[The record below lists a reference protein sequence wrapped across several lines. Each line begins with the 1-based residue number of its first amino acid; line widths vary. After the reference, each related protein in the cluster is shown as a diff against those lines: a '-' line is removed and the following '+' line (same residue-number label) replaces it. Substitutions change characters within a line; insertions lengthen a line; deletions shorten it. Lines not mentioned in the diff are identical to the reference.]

1 MKKVLY
7 LAGCLTLLA
16 ACTPSVPQAEYDQ
29 LKAENDS
36 IKTANEQIEMV
47 VKSVSNAMD
56 QIAADENM
64 IFVDDQGRDVTDK
77 KVILGRL
84 EAFRQRMLMQHQ
96 EADSLKQL
104 LKNSGANTDNLV
116 KLIDNLKAQI
126 VQKDNQLA
134 ELQAQLEEKNA
145 SIADLKNQ
153 LQMMSLSK
161 LQAEE
166 SRDYFLDIARAQ
178 DEVIN
183 TGYYIVDTKK
193 GLKEKGLTEGVF
205 KKRANYAKFD
215 PSLFTAID
223 VRDMTVF
230 EIQSKSPK
238 LITEKPANSYTI
250 VKNADGTTTLTV
262 TDVALFWEGS
272 PFLIIQL

>member
-7 LAGCLTLLA
+7 LACCVALFA
-16 ACTPSVPQAEYDQ
+16 ACTKTVPQAEYDQ

-36 IKTANEQIEMV
+36 VKLANEQIEMV
-47 VKSVSNAMD
+47 VRSVSTAMD

-64 IFVDDQGRDVTDK
+64 IFVDENGNDVTDK
-77 KVILGRL
+77 KVVLSHL
-84 EAFRQRMLMQHQ
+84 ETFRQHMVQQHQ

-104 LKNSGANTDNLV
+104 LKNSNANTKNLQ
-116 KLIDNLKAQI
+116 KLVENLQEQI
-126 VQKDNQLA
+126 VQKNAQIS
-134 ELQAQLEEKNA
+134 ELQSQLEKKNA

-161 LQAEE
+161 QQAEE

-183 TGYYIVDTKK
+183 TGYYIIDTKK

-205 KKRANYAKFD
+205 KKRANYANFD
-215 PSLFTAID
+215 SSLFTSID
-223 VRDMTVF
+223 IRDVTELV
-230 EIQSKSPK
+230 IQSKSPK
-238 LITEKPANSYTI
+238 MITEKPEKSYTLT
-250 VKNADGTTTLTV
+250 KNDDGTTTLTI
-262 TDVALFWEGS
+262 TDVAAFWEGS
-272 PFLIIQL
+272 PYLIIQL